1 MNMCHHLL
9 QNASNIHRSMN
20 YKKMTAGIL
29 PFIGT
34 GTLVAFYWLE
44 FFPSKYTTKLL
55 LMLLLWLVQLLSL
68 LWWIKTMTTTTE
80 GGIGTL
86 YWVLGATFA
95 LVSLLYCMG
104 SAAPNQDR
112 ELVKEFI
119 SNGKRVELYHLSR
132 HDHTALEVFYG
143 ADGWLAQRYFQDHF
157 TIKGIERKG
166 DLISIQN
173 SLQAEVLTLEVEKM
187 GIQVVSK

>member
-1 MNMCHHLL
+1 M
-9 QNASNIHRSMN
+9 
-20 YKKMTAGIL
+20 
-29 PFIGT
+29 
-34 GTLVAFYWLE
+34 AFYWLE
-44 FFPSKYTTKLL
+44 FFPSKYTTKLIF
-55 LMLLLWLVQLLSL
+55 MLLLWLVQLLSL
-68 LWWIKTMTTTTE
+68 LWWIKTTTATME
-80 GGIGTL
+80 GGLGTL
-86 YWVLGATFA
+86 YWVLAAAFT

-119 SNGKRVELYHLSR
+119 SNGNRVELYHLSR

-157 TIKGIERKG
+157 TIKDIERKG

-173 SLQAEVLTLEVEKM
+173 SLQAEVLILEVETM
-187 GIQVVSK
+187 TIQLIPK